1 MNSLGKGLSALI
13 PEIKKA
19 ESKTPDEI
27 EINKIKPNPHQPRKH
42 FDELTLSELA
52 ASIKEHGIL
61 QPLIVSKT
69 DSGYELIAGERR
81 LKAAKKIGLKTVPA
95 IIRTPTEQQ
104 KLELSMIENIQRHN
118 LNPIEEATAYQK
130 LNDHFGMTH
139 EQIAKK
145 IGKSR
150 ASVTNIIRL
159 LELPQEIQEGLE
171 KEKISVGHAKVLL
184 EIDDENRQFALYQKT
199 VRQNLTVRK
208 LEFEIKKPE
217 REPRKKTVRITNP
230 ELEALED
237 LLRTKLGTKVR
248 IGPKLSK
255 GKIEIEYYSKEE
267 LDEILRRISE

>member
-19 ESKTPDEI
+19 EGKTPDEI

-184 EIDDENRQFALYQKT
+184 EIDDENRQFALYQKI
-199 VRQNLTVRK
+199 VRQNLTVRE
-208 LEFEIKKPE
+208 LESEIKKPQK
-217 REPRKKTVRITNP
+217 EPPKKTVRITNP

-267 LDEILRRISE
+267 LDEILRRIRE

>member
-19 ESKTPDEI
+19 EGKTPDEI

-150 ASVTNIIRL
+150 ASVTNTIRL

-171 KEKISVGHAKVLL
+171 KEKISVSHAKVLL
-184 EIDDENRQFALYQKT
+184 EIDDENRQFALYQKI
-199 VRQNLTVRK
+199 VRQNLTVRE
-208 LEFEIKKPE
+208 LESEIKKPQK
-217 REPRKKTVRITNP
+217 EPPKKTVRITNP

-267 LDEILRRISE
+267 LDEILRRIRE

>member
-61 QPLIVSKT
+61 QPLIVSKV
-69 DSGYELIAGERR
+69 GENYELVAGERR

-118 LNPIEEATAYQK
+118 LNPIEEAIAYQK

-184 EIDDENRQFALYQKT
+184 EIDDENRQLTLYQK
-199 VRQNLTVRK
+199 VIRQNLTVRK

-217 REPRKKTVRITNP
+217 RDPRKKTVRITNP

-267 LDEILRRISE
+267 LDEILRRIRE